1 MGVGE
6 GLNGVKEKNNLFRL
20 SFAYQCKRLSSKWSF
35 HRLHLQ
41 EKGGGRKKP
50 VLASSLKQSLT
61 KGFAYIIYR
70 QHTSFVQRHLSKELG
85 RVCS

>member
-1 MGVGE
+1 MGE
-6 GLNGVKEKNNLFRL
+6 GLNVVKEKNNLFRL
-20 SFAYQCKRLSSKWSF
+20 SCAYQCKRLSSKSF

-41 EKGGGRKKP
+41 EKGGGRNKP
-50 VLASSLKQSLT
+50 VLASSLKRSLT

>member
-1 MGVGE
+1 MGK
-6 GLNGVKEKNNLFRL
+6 GLNVVREKNNLFRL

-41 EKGGGRKKP
+41 EKGGGRNKP
-50 VLASSLKQSLT
+50 VIASSLKRSLT

-85 RVCS
+85 KVCS